1 MINAS
6 DPSEATSVP
15 PLSVVMPAL
24 DAAATIGEAL
34 ASLAGRAG
42 DVGGLEAIVVDG
54 GSRDATV
61 AVVERFP
68 FARVVTAP
76 GSSIYEAL
84 NLAIAAARAPVV
96 AWLNAD
102 DLFLPGAL
110 GAMLAALDA
119 SAEADIVRGR
129 PEFIRSGAEGW
140 QAHDG
145 PIEARA
151 AGPLD
156 LKRITRGP
164 LAINSMLFRRA
175 LLSSVGPFDT
185 SLRLSADREWMLRA
199 WRHGARVLELDRAV
213 YRYRVHGGSHTL
225 DPARRGHRRAR
236 DEHAVLLDRLLPD
249 ALRLDPRDPV
259 RVELRRWHAV
269 ETALRLQAAGDW
281 RGALGILGQAGRA
294 DPAWPLILAGQ
305 MAGLLADRW
314 ADRRRR

>member
-1 MINAS
+1 MTNAQH
-6 DPSEATSVP
+6 PSEATAET
-15 PLSVVMPAL
+15 LISVVMPTL

-34 ASLAGRAG
+34 GSL
-42 DVGGLEAIVVDG
+42 VGQVDGLEAIVVDG
-54 GSRDATV
+54 GSRDATAAV
-61 AVVERFP
+61 AGSFP
-68 FARVVTAP
+68 FARVISAP

-84 NLAIAAARAPVV
+84 NLAIAAARAPAV

-110 GAMLAALDA
+110 PAMLAALA
-119 SAEADIVRGR
+119 GAPEADIVRGR

-140 QAHDG
+140 QAHDR

-156 LKRITRGP
+156 LKQITRGP
-164 LAINSMLFRRA
+164 LAVNSMLFRR
-175 LLSSVGPFDT
+175 SVLAEIGAFDT

-199 WRHGARVLELDRAV
+199 WRRGARIRELDRTV
-213 YRYRVHGGSHTL
+213 YCYRVHGGSHTL

-236 DEHAVLLDRLLPD
+236 DEHAVLLGRLLPE
-249 ALRLDPRDPV
+249 ARHLDRRDPV

-269 ETALRLQAAGDW
+269 ETALRLQVAGGW
-281 RGALGILGQAGRA
+281 RSALGILGAAGRA

-305 MAGLLADRW
+305 VARLAADRW